1 MAFTAGD
8 PGEKDIDTDVG
19 NALGGGSVSSSNDKD
34 FGSDSGPQSGPN
46 VGGKDFGQ
54 NLQDRAQGPAFGG
67 MDMSPGRSRSMFGTT
82 YGTQLAGIDQN
93 RFNQMRGIT
102 ATNPYGSDNIFSK
115 YLGIDPKNIDYSGNI
130 SLSNRLS
137 IANNQFSKFVN
148 PQNRPGMPGYN
159 PNYATAEPGKLRAGV
174 QSKGYMTAYG
184 PVMEQARQQS
194 VPEMIARGI
203 AGLTPIGPFVSL
215 MGTKE
220 YGLPGQPG
228 FDSFDP
234 NNPRV
239 GGGLFGT
246 MFGGVN
252 PSQVK
257 QKAVQGIESLRQSFA
272 PNVPAPAS
280 GQVAPLDLMGFEQR
294 FSQTP
299 ALSQHP
305 LTGETTATVPG
316 QRVST
321 VSTTGGIDAATAKKA
336 DDILGPTSLSYD
348 FYTDPEVSVAYP
360 QASVET
366 QQVAGSLFDSL
377 FRDPMISP
385 ETREILKEKGMTIDD
400 LFAPKT
406 PTPEPEKPDIMDL
419 IKGAIQT
426 SALGGP
432 ATANQYADLSG
443 LFSQGMTAIGDIVPI
458 PGGYMDTRTGKQ
470 YSGRYNPSSPA
481 RTYTGTQRPSGVAP
495 FSGAA
500 LRQGLANLWGN

>member
-1 MAFTAGD
+1 
-8 PGEKDIDTDVG
+8 
-19 NALGGGSVSSSNDKD
+19 
-34 FGSDSGPQSGPN
+34 
-46 VGGKDFGQ
+46 
-54 NLQDRAQGPAFGG
+54 
-67 MDMSPGRSRSMFGTT
+67 
-82 YGTQLAGIDQN
+82 
-93 RFNQMRGIT
+93 
-102 ATNPYGSDNIFSK
+102 
-115 YLGIDPKNIDYSGNI
+115 
-130 SLSNRLS
+130 
-137 IANNQFSKFVN
+137 
-148 PQNRPGMPGYN
+148 
-159 PNYATAEPGKLRAGV
+159 
-174 QSKGYMTAYG
+174 
-184 PVMEQARQQS
+184 
-194 VPEMIARGI
+194 
-203 AGLTPIGPFVSL
+203 L

-360 QASVET
+360 QASVGT

-377 FRDPMISP
+377 FRDPNISP
-385 ETREILKEKGMTIDD
+385 EAREILKEKGMTIDD

-406 PTPEPEKPDIMDL
+406 PAPEPEKPDLLDMIR
-419 IKGAIQT
+419 GVTQT

-432 ATANQYADLSG
+432 ATANQLAFDAT
-443 LFSQGMTAIGDIVPI
+443 GMSRYGNSYIANNYGIMDKAANAI
-458 PGGYMDTRTGKQ
+458 PGLADTLRSMGIDIATPPTAKI
-470 YSGRYNPSSPA
+470 YSPPTSSNAFSRLIGR
-481 RTYTGTQRPSGVAP
+481 
-495 FSGAA
+495 
-500 LRQGLANLWGN
+500 